1 MMRAPETRE
10 ALPGHVGRV
19 MGTQTSSTQH
29 TFLNFN
35 KQLTGQE
42 VRECVCET
50 VRVHLVSLECL
61 SNVND
66 SPGDQT
72 DVTLTRSLS
81 WERID
86 ANVCWPLVAPAVTAL
101 CQSPGPDTDMISL
114 TSEVTD
120 IKKKTR

>member
-1 MMRAPETRE
+1 M
-10 ALPGHVGRV
+10 
-19 MGTQTSSTQH
+19 
-29 TFLNFN
+29 
-35 KQLTGQE
+35 
-42 VRECVCET
+42 
-50 VRVHLVSLECL
+50 SLECL

-101 CQSPGPDTDMISL
+101 CQSPGPDTDMMSL
-114 TSEVTD
+114 TSEVSD
-120 IKKKTR
+120 INR

>member
-1 MMRAPETRE
+1 MG
-10 ALPGHVGRV
+10 LSPGHVGRV

-35 KQLTGQE
+35 KQLTEHCTEQE

-72 DVTLTRSLS
+72 NVTLTLSLRHSLS

-86 ANVCWPLVAPAVTAL
+86 ANVSWPLVAPAVTAL
-101 CQSPGPDTDMISL
+101 CQSPGPDTDMKSM
-114 TSEVTD
+114 TSEVSD
-120 IKKKTR
+120 ISK

>member
-1 MMRAPETRE
+1 M
-10 ALPGHVGRV
+10 
-19 MGTQTSSTQH
+19 
-29 TFLNFN
+29 
-35 KQLTGQE
+35 
-42 VRECVCET
+42 
-50 VRVHLVSLECL
+50 SLECL

-72 DVTLTRSLS
+72 NVTLTLSLS

-101 CQSPGPDTDMISL
+101 CQSPGPDTDM

-120 IKKKTR
+120 MKTPKKKSGERQQRQGRFQKTVVV